1 MAGGGTLPSALTSL
15 EKSVIKALLND
26 GWRNQDIQALINT
39 SRAATINSGRITG
52 VKNDTKIKPAAK
64 AEVEEFRRRR
74 ALFDHQTGL
83 DPFCDERLVRAREAM
98 ILAVELFNT
107 PRIRF
112 KAGVF
117 AMLAN
122 VSWTYLLH
130 EFYERRGVELV
141 DEKGYSLLLS
151 QMVERHDCP
160 VSAACRRNLEALKK
174 IRDVVEH
181 LTIGPF
187 DKKWLTIFQA
197 TCLNFEKY
205 LTEWFGQRLT
215 LGHDL
220 GFALQFARLS
230 VNELA
235 SLQQYALP
243 PHIAALD
250 AGLNENLTA
259 EEADNIEYQFKV
271 VYTLTG
277 ASKSQSHFQFIQPDS
292 AEGAEIQNVLIK
304 FKPADELYPL
314 RPMDVVREVRKQ
326 LGRPFTSDKHQK
338 AWKLYKARP
347 RNGAKDPAATNR
359 KYCIYHVAHNDYT
372 YSYEWV
378 AFLAGTLKDDA
389 EWQKLLNFVAK
400 NR

>member
-1 MAGGGTLPSALTSL
+1 
-15 EKSVIKALLND
+15 VVD
-26 GWRNQDIQALINT
+26 
-39 SRAATINSGRITG
+39 
-52 VKNDTKIKPAAK
+52 
-64 AEVEEFRRRR
+64 EFRRRR

-83 DPFCDERLVRAREAM
+83 DPFSNERLVRAREAM

-122 VSWTYLLH
+122 VAWTYLLH
-130 EFYERRGVELV
+130 EHYERRGVVIV

-160 VSAACRRNLEALKK
+160 VSAACRKNLEALKK

-181 LTIGPF
+181 MTIGLF

-205 LTEWFGQRLT
+205 LTELFGKRLT

-230 VNELA
+230 LNEL
-235 SLQQYALP
+235 SVLQQYDLP

-250 AGLNENLTA
+250 QGLMENVSA
-259 EEADNIEYQFKV
+259 EEAEDLEYQFKV
-271 VYTLTG
+271 VYTLSS
-277 ASKSQSHFQFIQPDS
+277 ASKSQAHFQFVQPET
-292 AEGAEIQNVLIK
+292 AEGAEIQNVLLK

-314 RPMDVVREVRKQ
+314 RPMDVVREVQKQ
-326 LGRPFTSDKHQK
+326 LDRPFTSDKHQK
-338 AWKLYKARP
+338 AWKLYKVRP
-347 RNGAKDPAATNR
+347 RSKAKDPNAPDR
-359 KYCIYHVAHNDYT
+359 RYCIYHAAHRDYT
-372 YSYEWV
+372 YSTEWV
-378 AFLAGTLKDDA
+378 NFLALKLRDNE
-389 EWQKLLNFVAK
+389 EWLKLINFG
-400 NR
+400 